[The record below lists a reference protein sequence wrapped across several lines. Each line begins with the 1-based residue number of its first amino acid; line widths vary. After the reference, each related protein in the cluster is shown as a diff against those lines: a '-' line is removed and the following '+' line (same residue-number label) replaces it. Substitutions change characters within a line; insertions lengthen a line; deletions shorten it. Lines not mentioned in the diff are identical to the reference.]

1 MTRSLTLVAL
11 LACACGG
18 ETGGAADQRS
28 TPHESGSLEA
38 GSPSACTPAAIP
50 AEVKLAPPFDTSYRV
65 FTLGSVPGMP
75 LYKYGGLS
83 LRRGDPETLL
93 LGGDANLPKGAIY
106 AVRVKRAC
114 KHIVG
119 FEGKAQKLADAPYI
133 DGGLHYA
140 GEVLFFTGYPVNTLA
155 QIVGGATSPTST
167 TTLGS
172 LGVAESVGAS
182 LVVPSGFAGEG
193 SLKLVSW
200 PSGDWYTA
208 RLVAATGGP
217 YTLADLT
224 LARTLPGGPEG
235 FAYVPKGSPKVSVPS
250 LIVSEWTDG
259 AVALFESDA
268 AGDPVLATRRPFL
281 TGLRGAEGAFFDP
294 ATGDFLFST
303 WRDGEPEQVIIVQ
316 GFAPID

>member
-1 MTRSLTLVAL
+1 MIRSLALALVL
-11 LACACGG
+11 VCACGG
-18 ETGGAADQRS
+18 ETGS
-28 TPHESGSLEA
+28 TAPPESGTSSPEA
-38 GSPSACTPAAIP
+38 GSPGACTPAAVP
-50 AEVKLAPPFDTSYRV
+50 AEVKLAAPFNTSYRV
-65 FTLGSVPGMP
+65 FTLGSAPGMP

-83 LRRGDPETLL
+83 LKRGDPETLL
-93 LGGDANLPKGAIY
+93 VGGDANLPKGAIY
-106 AVRVKRAC
+106 AVKVKRAC

-119 FEGKAQKLADAPYI
+119 FEGKAQKLADAPHI

-155 QIVGGATSPTST
+155 QIVGGASAPSST
-167 TTLGS
+167 TTLAP

-182 LVVPSGFAGEG
+182 LVVPVGFAGEG

-208 RLVAATGGP
+208 RLVAAAGGP
-217 YTLADLT
+217 YTLAELKPVHK
-224 LARTLPGGPEG
+224 LPGGPEG
-235 FAYVPKGSPKVSVPS
+235 FAYVPKGSPQVSAPS

-259 AVALFESDA
+259 SVALFELDA